1 MLGGIDNSLF
11 FTSFG
16 GFFALLILI
25 PLLKWAFA
33 RGKSVVERP
42 IRVGNED
49 EYGLL
54 IAVAE
59 PSNHIEGEM
68 LKQLLQESGIRA
80 NLVQTINGPRV
91 MVQRDEESVA
101 RALLRSQSK
110 Q

>member
-16 GFFALLILI
+16 GFFALLVLI

-42 IRVGNED
+42 IRIGNED

-54 IAVAE
+54 VPVAE
-59 PSNHIEGEM
+59 PGNHIEGEM
-68 LKQLLQESGIRA
+68 LKQKLLDSGIRA
-80 NLVQTINGPRV
+80 NLIQTTSGPRV
-91 MVQRDEESVA
+91 MVNREEASIA
-101 RALLRSQSK
+101 KALLGSK
-110 Q
+110 

>member
-11 FTSFG
+11 LTSFG
-16 GFFALLILI
+16 GFFALLVLI

-42 IRVGNED
+42 IRIGSEE

-54 IAVAE
+54 VPVAE

-68 LKQLLQESGIRA
+68 LKRVLIDSGIRA

-101 RALLRSQSK
+101 KALLRSHLQ
-110 Q
+110 

>member
-16 GFFALLILI
+16 GFFALLVLI

-42 IRVGNED
+42 IRIGNED

-54 IAVAE
+54 VPVAE
-59 PSNHIEGEM
+59 PGNHIEGEM
-68 LKQLLQESGIRA
+68 LKRKLLDSGIRA
-80 NLVQTINGPRV
+80 NLVQTTTGPRL
-91 MVQRDEESVA
+91 MVNRDEASIA
-101 RALLRSQSK
+101 KALLGSK
-110 Q
+110 

>member
-1 MLGGIDNSLF
+1 MLGGIDNSLY

-16 GFFALLILI
+16 GFFALLVLI

-42 IRVGNED
+42 IRIGDED

-54 IAVAE
+54 VPVAE

-68 LKQLLQESGIRA
+68 LKRLLIESGIRA
-80 NLVQTINGPRV
+80 NLVQTIQGPRL
-91 MVQRDEESVA
+91 MVQRDESSAA
-101 RALLRSQSK
+101 RAILNSRN
-110 Q
+110 

>member
-1 MLGGIDNSLF
+1 MLGGIDNSLY

-16 GFFALLILI
+16 GFFALLVLI

-42 IRVGNED
+42 IRIGDED

-54 IAVAE
+54 VPVAE

-68 LKQLLQESGIRA
+68 LKRLLIESGIRA
-80 NLVQTINGPRV
+80 NLVQTIQGPRL
-91 MVQRDEESVA
+91 MVQREESSAA
-101 RALLRSQSK
+101 RAILNSRN
-110 Q
+110 

>member
-1 MLGGIDNSLF
+1 MLGGIDNTLF

-16 GFFALLILI
+16 GFFALLVLI

-42 IRVGNED
+42 VRIGSED

-54 IAVAE
+54 VSVAE
-59 PSNHIEGEM
+59 PKNHIEGEI
-68 LKQLLQESGIRA
+68 LKQTLQDSGIRA

-91 MVQRDEESVA
+91 MVQRDEA
-101 RALLRSQSK
+101 QIAQALLRSRPTS
-110 Q
+110 

>member
-1 MLGGIDNSLF
+1 MLGGIDNSLY

-16 GFFALLILI
+16 GFFALLVLI

-42 IRVGNED
+42 IRIGDED

-54 IAVAE
+54 VPVAE

-68 LKQLLQESGIRA
+68 LKRLLIESGIRA
-80 NLVQTINGPRV
+80 NLVQTIQGPRL
-91 MVQRDEESVA
+91 MVQRDESSAA
-101 RALLRSQSK
+101 RAILDSRN
-110 Q
+110 

>member
-11 FTSFG
+11 LTSFG

-25 PLLKWAFA
+25 PLLKWTFA

-42 IRVGNED
+42 IRIGTED

-54 IAVAE
+54 VSVAE
-59 PSNHIEGEM
+59 PSNHIEGEI
-68 LKQLLQESGIRA
+68 LKQRLSANGIKS

-91 MVQRDEESVA
+91 MVTRDEAKVA
-101 RALLRSQSK
+101 RAVLASGS
-110 Q
+110 